1 MEKKDKDEDNDQVI
15 EKQPEKKSAE
25 VKLGDLDAS
34 KHSKFVQDAVNQAN
48 KVRIIF

>member
-1 MEKKDKDEDNDQVI
+1 MEKKDKDDDYNE
-15 EKQPEKKSAE
+15 QPIVKPPAE

-48 KVRIIF
+48 KVSIIS